1 MFFNS
6 TVFDPD
12 GENHEAYKEIHNKY
26 KEMVVKAF
34 FIELTSFYSNHRS
47 IEFLN

>member
-34 FIELTSFYSNHRS
+34 LLNSPRS
-47 IEFLN
+47 IRIIEASNF